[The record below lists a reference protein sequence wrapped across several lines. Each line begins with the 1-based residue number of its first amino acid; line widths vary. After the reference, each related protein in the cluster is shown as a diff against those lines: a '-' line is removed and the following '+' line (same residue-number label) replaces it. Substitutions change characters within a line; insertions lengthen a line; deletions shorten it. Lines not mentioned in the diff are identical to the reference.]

1 MRKSLLAVI
10 LLSAVLT
17 VRAQTPIAGSDLG
30 IPSKVAPAYFGPN
43 AFPVPLIPEGRTS
56 LALSA
61 ELSADLF
68 SGLGKPWGEDLTVGP
83 SFRLSLPLFTD
94 RATLNV
100 WMPIV
105 EWWQYGPETAA
116 YRRLQ
121 GDFLLGGK
129 GHDSGDVYISTDIH
143 VLRAKGWRP
152 DILIRAC
159 LKTASG
165 NSFNEARYY
174 DAAGYFFDATI
185 ANSLYFKGFVSELRG
200 AVSGGFL
207 CWQTDNGRQNDAIQ
221 AGLMGMIDTRVF
233 RFEAQCAGYF
243 GWEKDGDMPVTVRAR
258 LDFHARDFQPFVSA
272 VYGIHDYPFWGISA
286 GLRYRF
292 DIAEFKRKKAEKSR
306 ND

>member
-1 MRKSLLAVI
+1 MRRLFPVVLLLVVA
-10 LLSAVLT
+10 LT
-17 VRAQTPIAGSDLG
+17 ARAQTPIEKSDLG
-30 IPSKVAPAYFGPN
+30 VPSKVAPAYFGPN
-43 AFPVPLIPEGRTS
+43 AFPVPLIPEGRTA
-56 LALSA
+56 LAISA
-61 ELSADLF
+61 ELSADLYA
-68 SGLGKPWGEDLTVGP
+68 GLGQPWGEDLTVGP

-94 RATLNV
+94 RVTLNV

-121 GDFLLGGK
+121 GNFLQGGK
-129 GHDSGDVYISTDIH
+129 GHDSGGVYISTDIH

-185 ANSLYFKGFVSELRG
+185 ANSLRFNGFARELRG
-200 AVSGGFL
+200 AVSCGFL
-207 CWQTDNGRQNDAIQ
+207 CWQTDNGRQNDAVQ
-221 AGLMGMIDTRVF
+221 AGVSGMLDTRIF

-258 LDFHARDFQPFVSA
+258 LDFHARDFSPFVSA

-286 GLRYRF
+286 GLKYRF
-292 DIAEFKRKKAEKSR
+292 DIAAFKNRKK
-306 ND
+306 D

>member
-1 MRKSLLAVI
+1 MRRLFPVVLLLVVA
-10 LLSAVLT
+10 LT
-17 VRAQTPIAGSDLG
+17 ARAQTPIEKSDLG
-30 IPSKVAPAYFGPN
+30 VPSKVAPAYFGPN
-43 AFPVPLIPEGRTS
+43 AFPVPLIPDGRTA
-56 LALSA
+56 LAVSA
-61 ELSADLF
+61 ELSADLYA
-68 SGLGKPWGEDLTVGP
+68 GLGKSWGEDLTVGP

-94 RATLNV
+94 RVTLNV

-121 GDFLLGGK
+121 GNFLQGGK

-152 DILIRAC
+152 DILVRAC

-185 ANSLYFKGFVSELRG
+185 ANSLRFNGFARELRG
-200 AVSGGFL
+200 AVSCGFL
-207 CWQTDNGRQNDAIQ
+207 CWQTDNGRQNDAVQ
-221 AGLMGMIDTRVF
+221 AGVSGMLDTRVF

-258 LDFHARDFQPFVSA
+258 LDFHARDFSPFVSA

-286 GLRYRF
+286 GLKYRF
-292 DIAEFKRKKAEKSR
+292 DIAAFKNRKK
-306 ND
+306 D

>member
-1 MRKSLLAVI
+1 MRRLFPVVLLLVVA
-10 LLSAVLT
+10 LT
-17 VRAQTPIAGSDLG
+17 ARAQTPIEKSDLG
-30 IPSKVAPAYFGPN
+30 VPSKVAPAYFGPN
-43 AFPVPLIPEGRTS
+43 AFPVPLIPDGRTA
-56 LALSA
+56 LAVSA
-61 ELSADLF
+61 ELSADLYA
-68 SGLGKPWGEDLTVGP
+68 GLGKSWGEDLTVGP

-94 RATLNV
+94 RVTLNV

-121 GDFLLGGK
+121 GNFLQGGK

-185 ANSLYFKGFVSELRG
+185 ANSLRFNGFARELRG
-200 AVSGGFL
+200 AVSCGFL
-207 CWQTDNGRQNDAIQ
+207 CWQTDNGRQNDAVQ
-221 AGLMGMIDTRVF
+221 AGVSGMLDTRVF

-258 LDFHARDFQPFVSA
+258 LDFHARDFSPFVSA

-286 GLRYRF
+286 GLKYRF
-292 DIAEFKRKKAEKSR
+292 DIAAFKNRKK
-306 ND
+306 D